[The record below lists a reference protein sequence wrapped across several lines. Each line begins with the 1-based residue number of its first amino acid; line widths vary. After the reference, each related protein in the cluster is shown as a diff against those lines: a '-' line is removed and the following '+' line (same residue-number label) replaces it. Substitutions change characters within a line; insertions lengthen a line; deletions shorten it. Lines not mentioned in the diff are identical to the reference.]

1 MLQKEQ
7 ILSIIEWTIRKWNIK
22 QWNWWGYMKETLEEV
37 KYRIEQEVSDDDW
50 ISVEDMIPDKHWEYL
65 VVDDEV
71 VTTRWWNI
79 SDWNNRWLSITHWK
93 PLPLPPSK

>member
-1 MLQKEQ
+1 MTQKEQ
-7 ILSIIEWTIRKWNIK
+7 ILEIITEVWCFTETAEDFYDRLRKRV
-22 QWNWWGYMKETLEEV
+22 LEEV
-37 KYRIEQEVSDDDW
+37 PDDDW